1 MVLGY
6 NLLYSYLLTL
16 LLLKSPWK
24 DVNITPSRA
33 SLRQNHGRFFVT
45 GKPFRLFFPLAYYNF
60 VKSLIYFNWRVSCYP
75 LNVSIGKWGRVKT
88 WNMVLD
94 VLVSSYVH
102 LIDTCLKRI
111 ILKFT
116 EKIANED
123 WPRDLVSFCI

>member
-60 VKSLIYFNWRVSCYP
+60 FKTFDLFQLESVLLFPECVYWQMRQSKNMKYVFGRFSFQLSSLNRYLCETNNTEINWKNC
-75 LNVSIGKWGRVKT
+75 
-88 WNMVLD
+88 
-94 VLVSSYVH
+94 
-102 LIDTCLKRI
+102 
-111 ILKFT
+111 
-116 EKIANED
+116 ED